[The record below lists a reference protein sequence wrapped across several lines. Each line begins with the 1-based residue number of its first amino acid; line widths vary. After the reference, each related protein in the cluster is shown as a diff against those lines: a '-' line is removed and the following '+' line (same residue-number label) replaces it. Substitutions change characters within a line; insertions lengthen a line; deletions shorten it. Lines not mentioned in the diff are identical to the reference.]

1 MKTLYTEI
9 IKILKKAKNSR
20 ASQKAKE
27 SLILFSV
34 QMTDFLN
41 QKLSINMIMPFFLD
55 EEQMFAENYFGMPN
69 DFPDRQII
77 TTGYLEQVL
86 SISGIVE
93 SKEISKE
100 FESLISDLHDTLY
113 SNLDYQKEVKQ
124 LLEILDLIKFACSD

>member
-9 IKILKKAKNSR
+9 IDILKKAKNSR

-27 SLILFSV
+27 SLILFSGK
-34 QMTDFLN
+34 MTDFLN
-41 QKLSINMIMPFFLD
+41 QKLDIHMIMPFFLD
-55 EEQMFAENYFGMPN
+55 EKYIFANNYFSMPN

-86 SISGIVE
+86 SIAGIVE
-93 SKEISKE
+93 SKKISKE
-100 FESLISDLHDTLY
+100 FESLILDLHDKLY
-113 SNLDYQKEVKQ
+113 SNSDYQEEFKQ